1 MAEDD
6 SQRKDQDHDHDHDHD
21 VVLVHGRTEDG
32 EGVRALRSRPRR
44 LDLAEIRPVKQ
55 GKPLQGGELVRLRQ
69 RGESPLL
76 YDVEVQY
83 AEESDTS
90 ADHAGPPRV
99 TSSAYRRN
107 WEAVFGKTSAAS
119 SNYRSAAQQRADRK
133 PRKPLSN

>member
-6 SQRKDQDHDHDHDHD
+6 DKRGEEDHD

-32 EGVRALRSRPRR
+32 EGVRALRSRPKR
-44 LDLAEIRPVKQ
+44 LDLAEIRPVKR

-76 YDVEVQY
+76 YDVDVQY
-83 AEESDTS
+83 ADESD
-90 ADHAGPPRV
+90 AHGDHAGPPRV

-107 WEAVFGKTSAAS
+107 WEAIFGKTSAAS
-119 SNYRSAAQQRADRK
+119 SRSAAQRRQDRK
-133 PRKPLSN
+133 SRKPLPN

>member
-6 SQRKDQDHDHDHDHD
+6 DNRDKADHD

-32 EGVRALRSRPRR
+32 EGVRALRSRPKR

-55 GKPLQGGELVRLRQ
+55 GQPLQGGELVRLRR
-69 RGESPLL
+69 RGEGPLL
-76 YDVEVQY
+76 YDVEVQH
-83 AEESDTS
+83 ADESDAS

-107 WEAVFGKTSAAS
+107 WETIFGKKS
-119 SNYRSAAQQRADRK
+119 
-133 PRKPLSN
+133 RKPLPN